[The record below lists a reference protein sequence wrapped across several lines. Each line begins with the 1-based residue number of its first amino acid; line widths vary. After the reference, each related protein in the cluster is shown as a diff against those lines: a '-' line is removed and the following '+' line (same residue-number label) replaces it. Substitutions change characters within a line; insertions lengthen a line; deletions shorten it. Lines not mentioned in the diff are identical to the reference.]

1 MKSSVNKE
9 EEDGGQCMSCVHA
22 CHEARMCVCVRE
34 TLEIITIDFYPWDV
48 EMLPDGCRMIMAQ
61 TYRLFTG

>member
-22 CHEARMCVCVRE
+22 CHEARICVLVRE
-34 TLEIITIDFYPWDV
+34 TLEIITIDFYP
-48 EMLPDGCRMIMAQ
+48 
-61 TYRLFTG
+61 

>member
-1 MKSSVNKE
+1 MHV
-9 EEDGGQCMSCVHA
+9 MR
-22 CHEARMCVCVRE
+22 ARLPRSTYVCVRE